1 MQTETFKKGDR
12 VTVYSEFGGPT
23 LGVYIEADKQ
33 SKNHHMIRL
42 EGCLRLER
50 FHTRDIQA
58 CAGDYVAFTKD
69 DLKTGMYARTRRG
82 EVFQVLLDTQHGD
95 LLVSKNKTL
104 PLSKYTLFL
113 EATGDVENTIQVIYQ
128 PTRLMDYLDTS
139 KSMLMTWE
147 RERER
152 EPMTLSQIEAEL
164 GKRIR
169 LIEE

>member
-1 MQTETFKKGDR
+1 MQTETFKTGDL
-12 VTVYSEFGGPT
+12 VSASLGYGNLT
-23 LGVYIEADKQ
+23 LGTYVKPDDQKKGNHFLKLDGIMCLQSISDKKFTSYVKDYI
-33 SKNHHMIRL
+33 
-42 EGCLRLER
+42 
-50 FHTRDIQA
+50 
-58 CAGDYVAFTKD
+58 AFTKD
-69 DLKTGMYARTRRG
+69 DLKTGMYVKTKRG

>member
-12 VTVYSEFGGPT
+12 VRVSLKYGDLA
-23 LGVYIEADKQ
+23 LGTYVKPDDQRKGNHFLQFDGVMCLQ
-33 SKNHHMIRL
+33 STPEKK
-42 EGCLRLER
+42 
-50 FHTRDIQA
+50 FTA

-69 DLKTGMYARTRRG
+69 DLKTGMYVKTKRG
-82 EVFQVLLDTQHGD
+82 EVFQVLLDTQHGG

-104 PLSKYTLFL
+104 LLSKYTLFL

-128 PTRLMDYLDTS
+128 PTGLMDYLDTS